1 MPKRTTRLFRTTK
14 TGAIKIDSAIRYD
27 FLRVRLHG
35 RRMGEKTDNQGE
47 RSRTQKEM
55 IMPDPPTYEEL
66 KQQVLALEKA
76 ELERQRADA
85 VLEKRL
91 LALTRPLDDVGN
103 ITFEDLCNLN
113 DIQRLQDEF
122 ASATGVAS
130 IITHTDGTPIT
141 RPSNFCRLCN
151 DIIRKSDKGCANC
164 YKSDAVIGRV
174 SLDGPIVQPCMSGGL
189 WDAGAAI
196 SVGGKHIANWLIGQV
211 RDDTQTD
218 EKMRR
223 YAREIEVDEEIAIA
237 AFHEVPAMSRD
248 RFEQIAR
255 MLYTLANL
263 LSTTAYQNVLQ
274 ARFITDRKKAEAAL
288 RESEESSKAIL
299 SASPNPM
306 VIYDS
311 KGIPLYINPAF
322 TGVFGWTWEEV
333 KGRCIPFVPEDQKQ
347 KTMETIRNIYRTGI
361 PSVFETRR
369 YTKDARTVD
378 VIINAAV
385 FKGPDGT
392 MAGMVVNFTDISERK
407 ALQIHYEQAK
417 KMESIG
423 TLAGGIAHDFNNL
436 LMGIQGRTTLM
447 AFDLEPAHPNFEH
460 IHAIEEYVRSA
471 SDLTQRLLGFARG
484 GKYEVKPIDINEVVL
499 SGSTMFGRTRK
510 QIWIHL
516 KLDAFS
522 PVVEADRGQIE
533 QVLLNMYVNAGQAM
547 PDGGEL
553 FLETKNITLD
563 EHYCQSH
570 LATPGPYV
578 EISIT
583 DTGIGMDEATRRRI
597 FDPFFSTKE
606 KGRGTGLG
614 LASAYGIIKNHGGMI
629 TVYSEVGQGT
639 TFNIYL
645 PASDKS
651 ALRDAP
657 SEDGL
662 FEGSERIL
670 LVDDEEL
677 ILDVGQAMLE
687 KLGYRVL
694 VAQGGQHALD
704 TIKREGNNI
713 NLVIL
718 DLIMPGMDGGKTFDR
733 IREIQPGMPVIL
745 SSGYTINGQANEIL
759 HRGCKGFLKK
769 PFSINELSKIIRKV
783 LDTIDR

>member
-1 MPKRTTRLFRTTK
+1 
-14 TGAIKIDSAIRYD
+14 
-27 FLRVRLHG
+27 
-35 RRMGEKTDNQGE
+35 
-47 RSRTQKEM
+47 
-55 IMPDPPTYEEL
+55 MPDTPTYEEL
-66 KQQVLALEKA
+66 KKRVSELERA
-76 ELERQRADA
+76 ESERQRADTS
-85 VLEKRL
+85 LEKRL
-91 LALTRPLDDVGN
+91 LALTRPLDDAGS
-103 ITFEDLCNLN
+103 IAFEDLFNLS

-151 DIIRKSDKGCANC
+151 DIIRKTEKGLANC
-164 YKSDAVIGRV
+164 YRSDALIGRL
-174 SLDGPIVQPCMSGGL
+174 SPGGPIVQPCMSGGL

-218 EKMRR
+218 EKIHR
-223 YAREIEVDEEIAIA
+223 YAREIEADEEIAIA

-248 RFEQIAR
+248 RFEKVAR

-263 LSTTAYQNVLQ
+263 LSATAYQNMQQ
-274 ARFITDRKKAEAAL
+274 ARFIADRKQAEEAL
-288 RESEESSKAIL
+288 REREESLKAIL
-299 SASPNPM
+299 SANPNPM
-306 VIYDS
+306 VLYDS
-311 KGIPLYINPAF
+311 EGIPLYINPAF
-322 TGVFGWTWEEV
+322 TDIFGWTWDELQA
-333 KGRCIPFVPEDQKQ
+333 RRIPFVPEDQKNR
-347 KTMETIRNIYRTGI
+347 TMETIGDIYRTGL

-369 YTKDARTVD
+369 YTKDGRTLD
-378 VIINAAV
+378 IIVNAAV
-385 FKGPDGT
+385 FKGPDGS

-407 ALQIHYEQAK
+407 ALQAHYEQAQ

-436 LMGIQGRTTLM
+436 LMGIQGRTSLM
-447 AFDLEPAHPNFEH
+447 AFDLEPDHPNVEH

-499 SGSTMFGRTRK
+499 SSSTMFGRTRK
-510 QIWIHL
+510 QIRIL
-516 KLDAFS
+516 IKLDASS

-553 FLETKNITLD
+553 SLETKIIMLND
-563 EHYCQSH
+563 QYCKSH
-570 LATPGPYV
+570 LVTPGHYV
-578 EISIT
+578 EISVT

-597 FDPFFSTKE
+597 FDPFFSTRE

-614 LASAYGIIKNHGGMI
+614 LASAYGIVKNHGGMI
-629 TVYSEVGQGT
+629 TVYSETGHGT

-645 PASDKS
+645 PASDKL
-651 ALRDAP
+651 ALREAP
-657 SEDGL
+657 LADGL
-662 FEGSERIL
+662 FKGSERIL

-687 KLGYRVL
+687 RLGYRVV
-694 VAQGGQHALD
+694 VAKGGQQAVD
-704 TIKREGNNI
+704 AVKSEGNQI
-713 NLVIL
+713 NLIIL
-718 DLIMPGMDGGKTFDR
+718 DLIMPGMDGGRTFDR

-769 PFSINELSKIIRKV
+769 PFSINELSRIIRKV
-783 LDTIDR
+783 LDAANR